1 MKKKLF
7 SLIITVAMLVSLLA
21 PMGNLVQASGMTL
34 HISPSSGTAGDSVTI
49 QVSGHISQVNEFAD
63 TVTITIG
70 AFTGNNQFTTSVDN
84 NGYYSDNCTGTLQS
98 PSTTTDYTVSAV
110 YGTQYH
116 TYASAS
122 QTFTVNA
129 TPALSIKFTSALSVS
144 LSASTTSAVTN
155 QPVTFT
161 ASASGGSGTKTYSW
175 TGLGSG
181 STNGSSATGKWS
193 SSGSKT
199 VTVTVTDSSGS
210 ASANI

>member
-49 QVSGHISQVNEFAD
+49 QVWGHISLVNDFAD

-70 AFTGNNQFTTSVDN
+70 AFKGNNQFSTSVSKSSDGS
-84 NGYYSDNCTGTLQS
+84 GYYSCSCTGTLAS

-129 TPALSIKFTSALSVS
+129 TPALSIKFTSAPTQL
-144 LSASTTSAVTN
+144 VTN
-155 QPVTFT
+155 ESGTFT
-161 ASASGGSGTKTYSW
+161 VSVSGGSGSDLLPSLK
-175 TGLGSG
+175 
-181 STNGSSATGKWS
+181 
-193 SSGSKT
+193 
-199 VTVTVTDSSGS
+199 
-210 ASANI
+210 